1 MSGILKRL
9 SMRSKLV
16 LMLVLPLMLA
26 LYFLS
31 QAMLDSWRLSQSMA
45 RIQLLSDVAVD
56 ASNLVHE
63 LQKERGLTAG
73 FLGAKG
79 ERLQAEL
86 SQQRTVTNGKLQQ
99 YQSRVATLGSSDMWL
114 GFKQQLDTIDARF
127 AKLPELRQQVSNLS
141 IATKGAIGQYTAGN
155 AELLTVVSLLALEV
169 EDGEL
174 SNRSSA
180 YYYFLQSKER
190 AGIERAVLSNTFAR
204 GRFGNGMK
212 ARFINLMAEQDTYLT
227 VFKEFSGSEEVE
239 LVSQFIGGK
248 EVDEVNRMRQLAL
261 TREHSFDTETGY
273 WFKMATAR
281 INMLKQV
288 ENELAERLRADAVV
302 HSEQASSSLI
312 WLAAVALAALLL
324 TVYLML
330 AVYQLISRQ
339 IDSLSQA
346 MAKVENDSDLSARAE
361 VISDDGLG
369 YMAGSFNQMMDNLSA
384 LVHQVLDASAQLIR
398 SVEQVQQVANSV
410 DEDVQEG
417 LQQTEMVAAA
427 MNEMGA
433 SIREVAQNCSS
444 ASGQAQE
451 ANGTVE
457 EGQKV
462 SDLAQRSIDMLSGDI
477 DHASEVIQRVAADS
491 EEIGGI
497 LDVIRGVAEQTN
509 LLALNAAIEAAR
521 AGEQG
526 RGFAV
531 VADEVRSLAKKTQES
546 TEQIQKMI
554 EKLQSGSRSAVDV
567 MAKSQS
573 CANDTLEQ
581 FSMQSQ
587 TLNQITSQISSVN
600 DINHQ
605 VAAATE
611 EQACTVDEINVNLN
625 AMQQRYQQTA
635 SSADGLGDAS
645 DQLKLLAESLEKQVS
660 RFKN

>member
-9 SMRSKLV
+9 SMRSKLM
-16 LMLVLPLMLA
+16 LMLVLPLLLA
-26 LYFLS
+26 IYFLS

-45 RIQLLSDVAVD
+45 RIQLLADVAVD
-56 ASNLVHE
+56 ASDLVHE

-73 FLGAKG
+73 FLGSKG
-79 ERLQAEL
+79 ERLQSEL
-86 SQQRTVTNGKLQQ
+86 SQQRSVTNAKLQQ
-99 YQSRVATLGSSDMWL
+99 YQSRVATLDSSDMWL
-114 GFKQQLDTIDARF
+114 GFKQQLDTIDARLG
-127 AKLPELRQQVSNLS
+127 KLSALRQQVSSLS

-155 AELLTVVSLLALEV
+155 AEILTVVSLLALEV
-169 EDGEL
+169 ENGEL
-174 SNRSSA
+174 SNRA
-180 YYYFLQSKER
+180 NGYYYFLLGKER
-190 AGIERAVLSNTFAR
+190 AGIERAVLSGTFAR
-204 GRFGNGMK
+204 GRFGSDMK
-212 ARFINLMAEQDTYLT
+212 PRFITLMAEQNTYQSI
-227 VFKEFSGSEEVE
+227 FKEFAGPEGVALVE
-239 LVSQFIGGK
+239 KFVSGK
-248 EVDEVNRMRQLAL
+248 EIDEVGRMRQLAL
-261 TREHSFDTETGY
+261 TREHSFDTEAGY

-288 ENELAERLRADAVV
+288 ENELAARLRADSVV
-302 HSEQASSSLI
+302 RSEQATRSLA
-312 WLAAVALAALLL
+312 WLAGVALVALLL

-330 AVYQLISRQ
+330 AIYQLISRQ
-339 IDSLSQA
+339 IDSLSNA

-410 DEDVQEG
+410 DEDVQDG

-433 SIREVAQNCSS
+433 SIREVAENCSS

-462 SDLAQRSIDMLSGDI
+462 SDLAQSSIDTLSGDI
-477 DHASEVIQRVAADS
+477 DQASEVIQRVAADS

-554 EKLQSGSRSAVDV
+554 EKLQGGSRSAVEV

-573 CANDTLEQ
+573 RAGDTLEQ
-581 FSMQSQ
+581 FSIQSQ
-587 TLNQITSQISSVN
+587 TLNQITSQISLVN

-635 SSADGLGDAS
+635 TSADGLGDAS
-645 DQLKLLAESLEKQVS
+645 DQLKLLAESLEQQVS

>member
-9 SMRSKLV
+9 SMRSKLM
-16 LMLVLPLMLA
+16 LMLALPLILA

-45 RIQLLSDVAVD
+45 RIQLLADVAVD

-73 FLGAKG
+73 FLGSKG

-99 YQSRVATLGSSDMWL
+99 YQSRVATLDSSDMWPE
-114 GFKQQLDTIDARF
+114 FKQQLDTIDARF
-127 AKLPELRQQVSNLS
+127 AKLSGLRQQVSALS
-141 IATKGAIGQYTAGN
+141 IETKGAIGQYTAGN
-155 AELLTVVSLLALEV
+155 AEILTVVSLLALQV
-169 EDGEL
+169 ENGEL

-227 VFKEFSGSEEVE
+227 VFKEFSTTDEVS
-239 LVSQFIGGK
+239 LLGQAVGGK

-261 TREHSFDTETGY
+261 AREHSFDTEAGY

-281 INMLKQV
+281 INLLKKV
-288 ENELAERLRADAVV
+288 ENELAVRLRADVVV
-302 HSEQASSSLI
+302 HSEQATRSLI
-312 WLAAVALAALLL
+312 WLAAVALVALLL
-324 TVYLML
+324 TIYLML
-330 AVYQLISRQ
+330 AIYQLISRQ

-346 MAKVENDSDLSARAE
+346 MAKVENDSDLSARAD

-433 SIREVAQNCSS
+433 SIREVAENCSS

-462 SDLAQRSIDMLSGDI
+462 SDSAQSSIDALSGDI
-477 DHASEVIQRVAADS
+477 DQASEVIQRVAADS

-531 VADEVRSLAKKTQES
+531 VADEVRSLAQKTQES

-554 EKLQSGSRSAVDV
+554 EKLQSGSRSAVEV

-573 CANDTLEQ
+573 RAGDTLEQ
-581 FSMQSQ
+581 FSIQSQ

-645 DQLKLLAESLEKQVS
+645 DQLKLLAESLEQQVT